1 MKSKHDIIWLD
12 TVDSTNEEA
21 RRRISDI
28 DNLSVLSA
36 RSQTSGKGQ
45 RGNIWSSAP
54 GENLT
59 LSIILKF
66 ASSALETVGNASEIL
81 PPLQA
86 YDQFAISEIAALSV
100 VDFLAGHDIEAR
112 IKWPNDIY
120 VGKRKICGILIEN
133 SLRGEYLASSIVG
146 IGLNVNQRN
155 FDVSL
160 PNPTSMSLCI
170 NQQEVSADGAVSPL
184 DIEECIEELTDI
196 FKKYIRRYTRQ
207 TGGLLK
213 LRRLYLSQLWR
224 LDEPARFTDQR
235 VSPSGREF
243 TGTIRGLSDV
253 GNLLIETEEGELRE
267 FAFKEIGYII

>member
-160 PNPTSMSLCI
+160 PNPTSMALCI

-196 FKKYIRRYTRQ
+196 FKKYVRRYTRQ

-224 LDEPARFTDQR
+224 LDEPARFSDMST
-235 VSPSGREF
+235 SFAGHEF
-243 TGTIRGLSDV
+243 NGTIRGLSDV